1 MLQLEHGSQS
11 NKCSLVS
18 FRAPAVRIK
27 QQCERPK
34 QAPQRTASFAN
45 RLAKVPQNT
54 RQVNEGEQQHA
65 VPRIYVHGIFFSL
78 VVRTDLRS
86 RLPCGKRVR

>member
-1 MLQLEHGSQS
+1 MRTATTDGSQS
-11 NKCSLVS
+11 NKRSLVP
-18 FRAPAVRIK
+18 FRAPGARIK

-54 RQVNEGEQQHA
+54 GQVNEGEQQHA
-65 VPRIYVHGIFFSL
+65 EYGAILGLQV
-78 VVRTDLRS
+78 LRA
-86 RLPCGKRVR
+86 GG